1 MQYLYH
7 FTSQKAAEKIV
18 ADGSILLGRF
28 LSSNGVVMENSA
40 VSLTTDKDPVGHG
53 LPDGREITPKQAETL
68 KYYTII
74 NDRLHSINN
83 IKCRITIAPTGLDIV
98 SASEYYKN
106 SPDLLRGLSIAAYFP
121 VGFDGIGPTHEKD
134 ILIKSKASTWW
145 YSFAPITVASNII
158 SFGIDITGEGKHY
171 EELSPPDFQQLCQY
185 IHQ

>member
-53 LPDGREITPKQAETL
+53 LPDGREITLKQAETL

-98 SASEYYKN
+98 SASEYYKTAQIYYAGF
-106 SPDLLRGLSIAAYFP
+106 PLL
-121 VGFDGIGPTHEKD
+121 
-134 ILIKSKASTWW
+134 LIFLLVLMASVQLTKR
-145 YSFAPITVASNII
+145 Y
-158 SFGIDITGEGKHY
+158 ID
-171 EELSPPDFQQLCQY
+171 
-185 IHQ
+185 